1 MSGRITNEVLCER
14 IESLH
19 ALVKLQFETNTEAH
33 NQVNAHL
40 KQLNGQVIKNTR
52 FRWQVLAY
60 VPLVV
65 VLIEL
70 VLRELIN

>member
-33 NQVNAHL
+33 LQVNAHL
-40 KQLNGQVIKNTR
+40 KQLNGQVIKNS
-52 FRWQVLAY
+52 RWRVAGQAVIGFLVLAIPIY
-60 VPLVV
+60 LGF
-65 VLIEL
+65 IK
-70 VLRELIN
+70 